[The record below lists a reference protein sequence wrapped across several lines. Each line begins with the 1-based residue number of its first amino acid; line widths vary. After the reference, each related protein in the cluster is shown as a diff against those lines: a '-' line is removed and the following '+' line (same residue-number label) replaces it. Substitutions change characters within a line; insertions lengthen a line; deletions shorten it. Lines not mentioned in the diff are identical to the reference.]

1 MLELAVYN
9 KEGKKVD
16 KVKVDEAL
24 FGSKVRAKLLRDVIV
39 MYEANQR
46 SGTAST
52 KRRSEVKGSSKKP
65 WKQKGTGRA
74 RVGTVRSPIW
84 RHGGIVFGPHPR
96 DYSYSMPKKMKRS
109 ALNSALL
116 SKFQDKETLVIDTLT
131 AEKAKTKEVVSV
143 LKNIGIKETCLIGVK
158 GEHRNL
164 HISTRNIRG
173 TLLKRVCDLNAY
185 DVLKYQRLLLT
196 KEALQSLM
204 DQRQEVKG
212 K

>member
-24 FGSKVRAKLLRDVIV
+24 FGGKVRAKLLRDVIV

-204 DQRQEVKG
+204 DQRQEAKG

>member
-204 DQRQEVKG
+204 DQRQEAKG

>member
-74 RVGTVRSPIW
+74 RVGTARSPIW

-204 DQRQEVKG
+204 DQRQEAKG